1 MGLSPMNAEDDRT
14 EPRRPSLRQALEDA
28 KHSLSLVD
36 DFSTNGTSTSISEA
50 LPHSQSLEI
59 FQDRMLKEQRLAEPP
74 PSEQDDGHTCAGRK
88 Q

>member
-1 MGLSPMNAEDDRT
+1 MNAEDDRT

-36 DFSTNGTSTSISEA
+36 DFSTNGTTSISEA
-50 LPHSQSLEI
+50 LPHRESLEI
-59 FQDRMLKEQRLAEPP
+59 FQDSVLDGQRLAVPP
-74 PSEQDDGHTCAGRK
+74 PSEQDDGHNCAGRK